1 VAALMDPPDGMH
13 RVKGSVK
20 MTGEDWRRSW
30 KAWLRGTFIGFPIGS
45 MPAGGAD
52 VASFLS
58 YAAERKLTKHPEE
71 FGHGAI
77 EGVAGPEAANNA
89 AAAGTLVPLLT
100 LGLPTTA
107 TAAIMLAGFQ
117 QFGLQ
122 PGPLL
127 FVMNAELVWGLIA
140 SLLIT
145 NVMLVVLN
153 LPLIGLWIKLLSI
166 PRPWLYGGI
175 LLFATLGTIGV
186 NPSPVELGMLILFG
200 VMGYGM
206 RLYGYPVAPVVVG
219 LILGPMAEQQ
229 LRRALA
235 IAQGDWWTLVSTP
248 VSATLLGISAL
259 FLVVPILMRLRGRGA
274 VLSQVAGDA
283 D

>member
-1 VAALMDPPDGMH
+1 
-13 RVKGSVK
+13 
-20 MTGEDWRRSW
+20 MTMEDWKRSW
-30 KAWLRGTFIGFPIGS
+30 ASWLRGTFIGFPIGA

-58 YAAERKLTKHPEE
+58 YSAEKNFSKHPEE
-71 FGHGAI
+71 FGEGAI

-89 AAAGTLVPLLT
+89 SAAGTLVPLLT

-127 FVMNAELVWGLIA
+127 FANSANLVWALIA
-140 SLLIT
+140 SLLVA
-145 NVMLVVLN
+145 NFMLLVLN
-153 LPLIGLWIKLLSI
+153 LPLIGLWVKLLTI
-166 PRPWLYGGI
+166 PKPWLYGGI
-175 LLFATLGTIGV
+175 LVFATLGTLGANGAMSMGIG
-186 NPSPVELGMLILFG
+186 PVRISFELVLLLAFG
-200 VMGYGM
+200 VLGYFL
-206 RLYGYPVAPVVVG
+206 RRFGYPIAPVVVG

-235 IAQGDWWTLVSTP
+235 ISQGDP
-248 VSATLLGISAL
+248 VVLFSSPISIVLYLAAIIAVGLPLLL
-259 FLVVPILMRLRGRGA
+259 RLRGQGK
-274 VLSQVAGDA
+274 VLGQLASDE